1 MHNSKGG
8 SPKILNYDCT
18 NYFLY
23 HQNAFEISPFFCSFW
38 WKFWLFDPNP
48 WIRLFF
54 WDPDPRIQNLTD
66 LDLKQSPMKLLA
78 LVFAEILSK
87 ICLSTNNFLERIFKT
102 PLPLS

>member
-54 WDPDPRIQNLTD
+54 GSGSKNPKSYGSGSKAVSN
-66 LDLKQSPMKLLA
+66 
-78 LVFAEILSK
+78 EIVSIS
-87 ICLSTNNFLERIFKT
+87 IC
-102 PLPLS
+102 

>member
-23 HQNAFEISPFFCSFW
+23 HQNAFEISPFFAVFGGNFGS
-38 WKFWLFDPNP
+38 L
-48 WIRLFF
+48 IRIRGSAFF
-54 WDPDPRIQNLTD
+54 LDPDPRIQNLTD

-87 ICLSTNNFLERIFKT
+87 ICLSTNNFL
-102 PLPLS
+102 